1 MSDGP
6 CSSRSQS
13 RASERSPPTRPAS
26 TKPKPITA
34 KPQPMGPPPAPS
46 PGGADDLDEFDFM
59 SKIPSPA
66 MSLLPAPRAK
76 SGGTQPKRK
85 KPVFEDFMDLIP
97 ASQRVV
103 WPSSGAPVISASS
116 KEPRVSDTMEV
127 DDGGKEAR
135 TTIPA
140 APAEPRSLPKAR
152 NKARDVQPRGSGTHV
167 AMPRG
172 RTQSVTIQRSCHRLF
187 HLLVSRIDV
196 ATTWYQ
202 AQALN
207 VDTRISKLQLGP
219 SPSSARPPCY
229 DNSVPVRA
237 LIVKQSV
244 GNVLQ
249 NPVSSA
255 GPSAGPP
262 SSGQPTHPMGIVVP
276 PPRNPQ
282 DIADLETRSD
292 ALKNRLA
299 HLWETLTKV
308 RGEMTHAN
316 DDVHKA
322 VLEIEAIAKSLG

>member
-6 CSSRSQS
+6 RSSRSQS
-13 RASERSPPTRPAS
+13 HASERSPPTRPAS

-66 MSLLPAPRAK
+66 M
-76 SGGTQPKRK
+76 
-85 KPVFEDFMDLIP
+85 
-97 ASQRVV
+97 VV
-103 WPSSGAPVISASS
+103 WPSSGAPVIKSATSGDSTADDSPSPAAEDTVGTGASS

-127 DDGGKEAR
+127 DDGGKEAH

-172 RTQSVTIQRSCHRLF
+172 RT
-187 HLLVSRIDV
+187 
-196 ATTWYQ
+196 
-202 AQALN
+202 
-207 VDTRISKLQLGP
+207 
-219 SPSSARPPCY
+219 
-229 DNSVPVRA
+229 
-237 LIVKQSV
+237 QSV

>member
-6 CSSRSQS
+6 RSSRSQS

-103 WPSSGAPVISASS
+103 WPSSGAPVIKSATSGDSTADDSPSPAAEDTVGTGASS

-152 NKARDVQPRGSGTHV
+152 PIVQNKARDVQPRGSGTHV

-172 RTQSVTIQRSCHRLF
+172 RT
-187 HLLVSRIDV
+187 
-196 ATTWYQ
+196 
-202 AQALN
+202 
-207 VDTRISKLQLGP
+207 
-219 SPSSARPPCY
+219 
-229 DNSVPVRA
+229 
-237 LIVKQSV
+237 QSV

-262 SSGQPTHPMGIVVP
+262 SSGQPTHPMGIVIP

-282 DIADLETRSD
+282 DITDLEARSD